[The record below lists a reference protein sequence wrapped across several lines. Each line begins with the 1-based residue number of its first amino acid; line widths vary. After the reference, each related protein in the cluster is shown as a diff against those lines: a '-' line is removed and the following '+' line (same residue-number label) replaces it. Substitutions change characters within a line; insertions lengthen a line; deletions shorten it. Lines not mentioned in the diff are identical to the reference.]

1 MVPEI
6 TPVLITC
13 WDFRSVQ
20 KHVGLLAPIT
30 TLSSP
35 YVGKLKDRV
44 VSKRKGKSQRSRKK
58 TGRKIQEYVWKER
71 CGECERG
78 ELKNKTHLLAIVLK
92 GKKMTTVINDNL
104 KQDLQT
110 LHPADDLVICVLVR
124 TKKVITEA
132 SKVLFCFV
140 F

>member
-1 MVPEI
+1 M
-6 TPVLITC
+6 
-13 WDFRSVQ
+13 
-20 KHVGLLAPIT
+20 
-30 TLSSP
+30 
-35 YVGKLKDRV
+35 
-44 VSKRKGKSQRSRKK
+44 
-58 TGRKIQEYVWKER
+58 WKER
-71 CGECERG
+71 CGECKRG